1 MADSWTDRQEQ
12 WQTHGQSQTVN
23 RRGCAKGEGTSV
35 SCTTTHGPRWQSGT
49 VVERRAR
56 PMDAINGNAMAAMPS
71 YGRRNQWQCNATAK
85 IDGRQAN
92 ATSSRSPKALQE
104 VEEEVEEE
112 VEGRHGI
119 NLAAPRSRRR
129 SQEDM
134 GTRANEAPSAP
145 PMRCRAAHGALRTHR
160 RRTYR
165 TAARPRHHCLRNGE
179 LICCFSR
186 PF

>member
-104 VEEEVEEE
+104 VEEDV
-112 VEGRHGI
+112 GK
-119 NLAAPRSRRR
+119 RSR
-129 SQEDM
+129 EDM
-134 GTRANEAPSAP
+134 VSTSQHHEAAVAAKRTWERVQ
-145 PMRCRAAHGALRTHR
+145 MRLPRLHQCAAALPTEPCARTADGPTEQPRAHGT
-160 RRTYR
+160 
-165 TAARPRHHCLRNGE
+165 TACETA
-179 LICCFSR
+179 S
-186 PF
+186 